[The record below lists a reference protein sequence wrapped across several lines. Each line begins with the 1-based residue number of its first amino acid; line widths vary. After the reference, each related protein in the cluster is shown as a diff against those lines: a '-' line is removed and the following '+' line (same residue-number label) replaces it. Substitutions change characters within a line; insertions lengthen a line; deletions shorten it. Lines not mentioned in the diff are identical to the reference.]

1 LSNVIVMF
9 FSRLTERLEIDM
21 ESLISSTGL
30 KTPQQRQEQEENDQQ
45 QLDVC
50 SLFPSLSF
58 QERLGGCIGCMIL
71 GYLISFGSFFRFK
84 DLLLGKPIPFVL
96 FSTMGNVISLCG
108 SCFLSGLQKQISKMW
123 HPTRRGATGLYIGS
137 LLVTVVVMLVF
148 EFLGKKKEEDGEGG
162 YHRHVVPQAIL
173 LVLLLLCQY
182 VAVAWYCLSYIPFAR
197 RLATKFFSRLVSQ
210 LDEIG

>member
-1 LSNVIVMF
+1 
-9 FSRLTERLEIDM
+9 M

-30 KTPQQRQEQEENDQQ
+30 KTAQQRREQEENDQ

-84 DLLLGKPIPFVL
+84 DLLIGKPIPFVL

-108 SCFLSGLQKQISKMW
+108 SCFLSGLQKQVSKMW

-137 LLVTVVVMLVF
+137 LLVTIVVMLVF
-148 EFLGKKKEEDGEGG
+148 EFVGKGKEKDGQGG
-162 YHRHVVPQAIL
+162 YHRNVVPQAIL
-173 LVLLLLCQY
+173 LVLLLFCQY

-197 RLATKFFSRLVSQ
+197 KLATKFVSRICSQ